1 MSGKQIL
8 SLVLAV
14 VFGIIAVKVIFAV
27 IGIAFSIL
35 GWVLALGIAG
45 AVVYALYRGFNNMLS
60 SGKRLT

>member
-14 VFGIIAVKVIFAV
+14 VVGIIAFKVVF
-27 IGIAFSIL
+27 
-35 GWVLALGIAG
+35 WIAG
-45 AVVYALYRGFNNMLS
+45 ALFSLVWWVIGFAVMAGVVYALYRGFNNMLT

>member
-14 VFGIIAVKVIFAV
+14 VFGIIAVKVIFWL
-27 IGIAFSIL
+27 IGGLVSIFW
-35 GWVLALGIAG
+35 WVLSIAIAG
-45 AVVYALYRGFNNMLS
+45 AVVYALYRGFNNMLT